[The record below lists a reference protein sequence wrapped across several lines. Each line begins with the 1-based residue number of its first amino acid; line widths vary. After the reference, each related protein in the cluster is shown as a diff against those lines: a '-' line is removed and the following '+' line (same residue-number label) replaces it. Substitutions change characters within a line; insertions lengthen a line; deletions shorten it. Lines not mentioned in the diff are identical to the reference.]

1 MFYNFPVTQP
11 MYIPQDPPAGRFSP
25 ELKDVPGLVDT
36 RIEGIRLLNTLP
48 KALPGMKSAVSGT
61 SARQEDARKK
71 AREMAIAFNITKRA
85 NQDSERIRKLK
96 DKAAEDRAK
105 SFPYR

>member
-1 MFYNFPVTQP
+1 MSAYT
-11 MYIPQDPPAGRFSP
+11 PAVP
-25 ELKDVPGLVDT
+25 EVPGLVDT
-36 RIEGIRLLNTLP
+36 RLAGIRLLNTLP

-61 SARQEDARKK
+61 SARQRDALEK
-71 AREMAIAFNITKRA
+71 AYAMAQAFAITKA
-85 NQDSERIRKLK
+85 YNKQSDKIRKQK